1 MANKMRPG
9 SQRDVMG
16 QEAANLRRGAPGKRF
31 IGERAAQSRRARSD
45 ELARVTQ
52 MAEHATEVKEA
63 RQREERASE
72 SVVEI
77 LMGLAVESYRLAKSF
92 AFAPFRIMDAV
103 RRATRA
109 EGRA

>member
-9 SQRDVMG
+9 SQGDVLG

-31 IGERAAQSRRARSD
+31 IGERAAQSKQAKQE

-52 MAEHATEVKEA
+52 MAEEASEA
-63 RQREERASE
+63 RRQDQRDDE
-72 SVVEI
+72 SVTDI
-77 LMGLAVESYRLAKSF
+77 LVGLALESFRLAKAF
-92 AFAPFRIMDAV
+92 AVAPFRIIDAV
-103 RRATRA
+103 RRTRA